1 MAASESVQVYLG
13 IVLLCLF
20 PVCAL
25 VVLYYAEP
33 GFPFRT
39 YCTTIL
45 GYYASFGILLVVP
58 IDIAAM
64 VFNRLSTDSDS
75 EAYHEDRR
83 VLSDVYNTFFT
94 MVLVLGSFVLILEEY
109 FNSDGKFC
117 SSHALSIHFYLRL
130 SFHVV

>member
-13 IVLLCLF
+13 IILLCLF
-20 PVCAL
+20 PVCAF

-64 VFNRLSTDSDS
+64 VFNRLSTDSFDS
-75 EAYHEDRR
+75 VAYDEDRR
-83 VLSDVYNTFFT
+83 VLSSVYNTFFT

-109 FNSDGKFC
+109 FNSDGKF
-117 SSHALSIHFYLRL
+117 
-130 SFHVV
+130 